1 MPSAVLCPAARVQA
15 AARPEPVIEALTV
28 RSSHEEKQ
36 PVSVSFAVYAL
47 RVELFWSHAPG
58 EVFCPGNCGLAPEL
72 SGLLCVLS
80 RDRSSSSNDFKAAG
94 SADA

>member
-15 AARPEPVIEALTV
+15 EPVIEALTV

-36 PVSVSFAVYAL
+36 PVSVL